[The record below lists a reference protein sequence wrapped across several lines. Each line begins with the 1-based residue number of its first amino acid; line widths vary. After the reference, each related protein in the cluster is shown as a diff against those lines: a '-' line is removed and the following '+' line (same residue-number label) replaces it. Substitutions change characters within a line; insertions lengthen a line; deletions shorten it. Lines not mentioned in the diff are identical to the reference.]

1 MPTAP
6 GLHFAGC
13 GPRDSYCV
21 GRLAYNLVMVCVYIA
36 GECNL
41 AVACVSR
48 GVGTGF

>member
-1 MPTAP
+1 M
-6 GLHFAGC
+6 
-13 GPRDSYCV
+13 

-41 AVACVSR
+41 DVACVSR